1 MEIYLVCVQVSVFIY
16 YIKTVMCLTYTVFI
30 LFLTQKRTVQQ
41 YTLQVLVNR
50 GTCTRLLPLA
60 GELAVRRFSVLIFDM
75 LCDTDVMY
83 VVLWDCSDIDT

>member
-1 MEIYLVCVQVSVFIY
+1 
-16 YIKTVMCLTYTVFI
+16 MCLTYTVFI